1 MVDKTQQPIV
11 APADR
16 RLKCSR
22 KLKEPDV
29 AKEPKEQQT
38 IEGAADK
45 PSAKLKKAGQT
56 YAVLLKTRQLT
67 QEAED
72 VARDVVRELFG
83 KEDAKKFIVSCE
95 ADVLGELVTW
105 QAELESTTAT
115 TTKVKVKT
123 LKEED

>member
-1 MVDKTQQPIV
+1 MPIV
-11 APADR
+11 ALADR
-16 RLKCSR
+16 RWQFSR
-22 KLKEPDV
+22 KRKEPDV

-45 PSAKLKKAGQT
+45 PSAKLKKAGKT

-105 QAELESTTAT
+105 QAELESTTT
-115 TTKVKVKT
+115 ETTKVKVKT
-123 LKEED
+123 LKKED